1 MGSMGIEKLF
11 FELAS
16 ESRLGI
22 LTELQKHDAKM
33 PEIARKLNL
42 TNTETFRQLQR
53 LNEALLIEKR
63 LDGSYG
69 ISQNGKLLLE
79 FSHSFEFVSR
89 FGKCLLTRDL
99 WRMPY
104 QFINRLGELSD
115 ASLSTDT
122 NEMVNNAEAL
132 VLGAEKFLWIM
143 GQRPLTSLGEKT
155 NLINQKGI
163 PVKLIFDEA
172 SRQFYENIPE
182 KTNFEKRVIPII
194 PAIMVISE
202 KYAGI
207 NLPSMDNRADNMILY
222 GNDPKILKWAYDLFL
237 YYWEQGKRVYST

>member
-1 MGSMGIEKLF
+1 MVSMGLEKLF

-33 PEIARKLNL
+33 PEIARKLDL

-132 VLGAEKFLWIM
+132 ISGAEKFLWLM

-155 NLINQKGI
+155 NLISEKGI
-163 PVKLIFDEA
+163 SVKLIFDEA
-172 SRQFYENIPE
+172 SRQFYEKMPQ
-182 KTNFEKRVIPII
+182 KTNVEKRVTPTI

-207 NLPSMDNRADNMILY
+207 NLLSMDNRADNMILY
-222 GNDPKILKWAYDLFL
+222 GMDPKILKWAHDLFF
-237 YYWEQGKRVYST
+237 YYWEQGKRVYPT